1 LSDTQVDFREER
13 DTIDGIYVLKIAVN
27 REITEDKGK
36 AALLFADMKGA
47 FDNLKREEI
56 KEDRRIL
63 KEIKI
68 DCYVA
73 RLDMDRVS
81 NRLSRSSSVI
91 YESSH
96 LPDGTYNVSTSAW
109 LPSGREF
116 QKRRF
121 DPFFNFTKKSAYA
134 IIDASGG
141 VIPERGGGR
150 LPERTRNLC

>member
-1 LSDTQVDFREER
+1 MDFREER

-47 FDNLKREEI
+47 FDNLKRKEI

-91 YESSH
+91 YESSQ
-96 LPDGTYNVSTSAW
+96 LLDGTYNVSTS
-109 LPSGREF
+109 
-116 QKRRF
+116 
-121 DPFFNFTKKSAYA
+121 
-134 IIDASGG
+134 
-141 VIPERGGGR
+141 V
-150 LPERTRNLC
+150 